1 MEVEQGMLETF
12 SQSVGSSAAGVRLLL
27 SVLLGYPI
35 ALIHRQYFYGKEAN
49 VQHIYF
55 LLSGLGLGFFNY
67 GFDILHPVLA
77 VLVTYATVLLFN
89 RSAVSVAITFVFNMT
104 YLLMGYYYVGTD
116 NYDINWTMPQCIIVL
131 RLIGLAFDLYDGR
144 QPLESLSADSKAVA
158 LREMPPFL
166 ETLGFTLFPASFL
179 VGPQFPL
186 KRYQEFVSGKYGEN
200 STTPPQSV
208 GAACKRLFL
217 GILFLSIFLI
227 LSQFTSD
234 DYIMSQDFRNRN
246 VVMRYFELGVWGRFT
261 LYKYI
266 SCWLLTEGACIL
278 FGITHNGTDK
288 FGGVKWNG
296 VENVKVSL
304 LENATQFSN
313 YIQSFNINTNSW
325 VSHYIYKRLK
335 FLGNRYLSQAISLI
349 FLAVWHGFHS
359 GYYVCFFFEFVV
371 MFMERDVK
379 NLIISNPDVSNFLQK
394 PSVSI
399 VVNILLR
406 IYTFVF
412 MGWCLLPFAL
422 LTAERYW
429 SVFGSV
435 NYIGLIF
442 FCPYAFTYKII
453 LTKLLKTNKPSH
465 KD

>member
-1 MEVEQGMLETF
+1 MEVERGILETF
-12 SQSVGSSAAGVRLLL
+12 SQSVGSSTAGVKLLL
-27 SVLLGYPI
+27 SVLIGYPI
-35 ALIHRQYFYGKEAN
+35 ALIHRKYLYGKEAN
-49 VQHIYF
+49 LQHIYF

-67 GFDILHPVLA
+67 GYDISHPVLA
-77 VLVTYATVLLFN
+77 VLVTYATVKLFD
-89 RSAVSVAITFVFNMT
+89 RSAVSVALTFIFNMT

-144 QPLESLSADSKAVA
+144 QPLESLSADSKEVA
-158 LREMPPFL
+158 LQEIPPFL
-166 ETLGFTLFPASFL
+166 ETLGFAFFPTSFL

-186 KRYQEFVSGKYGEN
+186 KRYREFVSGKYGQ
-200 STTPPQSV
+200 SPTTPPNSV
-208 GAACKRLFL
+208 QEACKRLFL
-217 GILFLSIFLI
+217 GIMFLSIFLI

-246 VVMRYFELGVWGRFT
+246 VFMRYFELGVWGRFT

-288 FGGVKWNG
+288 FGTVKWNG
-296 VENVKVSL
+296 VENVKVSV
-304 LENATQFSN
+304 LENATQFN
-313 YIQSFNINTNSW
+313 DYIHSFNINTNSW
-325 VSHYIYKRLK
+325 VAHYIYKRLK
-335 FLGNRYLSQAISLI
+335 FLGNRFYSQAISLI

-359 GYYVCFFFEFVV
+359 GYYMCFAFEFVV
-371 MFMERDVK
+371 MYLERDVK
-379 NLIISNPDVSNFLQK
+379 RLINGNPVVLNFLQK

-422 LTAERYW
+422 LTWERYC

-435 NYIGLIF
+435 NYIGIIF
-442 FCPYAFTYKII
+442 FCPYPFIYKII
-453 LTKLLKTNKPSH
+453 LRKLLKTNKSSH
-465 KD
+465 ED